1 MPNSQTFLTQIG
13 NENYDLSGKI
23 EYDMGTSQSTLLLQ
37 KQKKMQEVQSEL
49 ESAMIHGENHKVECL
64 SFNFSLKPNGGVAV
78 LSIVQKDEAG
88 EAVGGEVRT

>member
-1 MPNSQTFLTQIG
+1 MHWGAGGVPLEQPKYEHVSSR
-13 NENYDLSGKI
+13 SGHFAFASTR
-23 EYDMGTSQSTLLLQ
+23 TSEDG
-37 KQKKMQEVQSEL
+37 KEVQSEL

-88 EAVGGEVRT
+88 EEFGARQKS

>member
-1 MPNSQTFLTQIG
+1 MHWGAGGVPLEQPKYEHVSSR
-13 NENYDLSGKI
+13 SGHFAFASTR
-23 EYDMGTSQSTLLLQ
+23 TSEDG
-37 KQKKMQEVQSEL
+37 KEVQSEL

-64 SFNFSLKPNGGVAV
+64 SFNFSLTPNGEVAL